1 MTAPRRTS
9 QPREITITPE
19 DTVLAA
25 VNERPEGVSAQRWAD
40 YNRKFNALLMGRDRE
55 LPPYT
60 SALAPVPSLTSR
72 VQAPRRSLPAT
83 RRRVEWAEVGVVL
96 LITTGALAVDIAVA
110 ASLGAALGIMG
121 LALVGRGLL
130 LLDWL

>member
-1 MTAPRRTS
+1 MTPPRRTS

-25 VNERPEGVSAQRWAD
+25 LNERPEGISAQRWAE

-55 LPPYT
+55 LQPHAPPVVYA
-60 SALAPVPSLTSR
+60 SRPVLLPLPPQRLPVP
-72 VQAPRRSLPAT
+72 
-83 RRRVEWAEVGVVL
+83 RRRRIKWAEVGVVL
-96 LITTGALAVDIAVA
+96 LVTLGALTVDLAVV

-130 LLDWL
+130 LLEEL